1 MLNILFYRCKN
12 NFTKKRE
19 KFSFSDLATSF
30 LNKHKKRSVTAT
42 FIPLLH
48 HTYKTV
54 SQWIMLNILIHL
66 FGIRKNR
73 MFAFKKCVLYRN
85 KERQTDIKL

>member
-1 MLNILFYRCKN
+1 
-12 NFTKKRE
+12 
-19 KFSFSDLATSF
+19 
-30 LNKHKKRSVTAT
+30 
-42 FIPLLH
+42 
-48 HTYKTV
+48 
-54 SQWIMLNILIHL
+54 MLNILIHL